1 VPGRLLLVLA
11 VPMRGGAEDYALTI
25 GRAAAQ
31 RGWTVHAALPFAEG
45 TRTLCRDLTAANI
58 TCSPITPVN
67 PATRDDSPSSKVGKL
82 RAAAGLVRIVRRFRP
97 DVAHVTLTWPT
108 FGFAFLLAAAAL
120 RLPTLVTFQL
130 VPDGLAVGPQR
141 RRLSRWTL
149 RRRQRWVAVSD
160 HGRRLIAGLYDVD
173 PAVIRVIHNGVSST
187 PSGATDGQRHDIRA
201 AVRAELDVPM
211 DATLLLSVGRLH
223 RQKGQVDLVRAA
235 GGVHVQRPDVRVL
248 IAGEGPDR
256 TRLEETLDALGLRDT
271 VSVLGHRDDVA
282 RLMDAA
288 DLFVFPS
295 HFEGTPFAMLEAMA
309 NGLPVVATTFG
320 GAEEVIDDGRTG
332 ILVPVGEPDALR
344 DAILAA
350 LADRDALQ
358 RMAKAGRERTTDF
371 SREAMIDATLA
382 ELEVLCAS

>member
-1 VPGRLLLVLA
+1 
-11 VPMRGGAEDYALTI
+11 MRGGAEDYALTI
-25 GRAAAQ
+25 GRAARQ

-45 TRTLCRDLTAANI
+45 TETLRRDLTAANI

-67 PATRDDSPSSKVGKL
+67 PATHDDPPLSKIGKL
-82 RAAAGLVRIVRRFRP
+82 RAAAGLLRIVRRFRP
-97 DVAHVTLTWPT
+97 DVAHATLTWPT
-108 FGFAFLLAAAAL
+108 FGFAFLLATAAVG
-120 RLPTLVTFQL
+120 LPTLVTFQL
-130 VPDGLAVGPQR
+130 VPEGLAVGPQR

-149 RRRQRWVAVSD
+149 RRGQRWVAVSD
-160 HGRRLIAGLYDVD
+160 HGRRLIASLYDVD
-173 PAVIRVIHNGVSST
+173 PPVIRVIHNGVSHTS
-187 PSGATDGQRHDIRA
+187 SGVVDGQRDDLRA
-201 AVRAELDVPM
+201 AARAELGLSP
-211 DATLLLSVGRLH
+211 DATLLVSVGRLH
-223 RQKGQVDLVRAA
+223 RQKGQLDLVRAA
-235 GGVHVQRPDVRVL
+235 RGVHVERPDVRVL

-256 TRLEETLDALGLRDT
+256 ARLEEALDALALRDT

-320 GAEEVIDDGRTG
+320 GAEEVIDDGQTG

-350 LADRDALQ
+350 LADPGALQ
-358 RMAKAGRERTTDF
+358 RMASAGRERTTHF
-371 SREAMIDATLA
+371 SREEMIAATLA
-382 ELEVLCAS
+382 ELEELCGP